1 MSGCVPVL
9 RAATLTAHENVMRR
23 SLLLFPPFSLLL
35 HAPLRPT
42 ASQPRDQ
49 LQALMKRQSGN

>member
-1 MSGCVPVL
+1 MPILRDVP
-9 RAATLTAHENVMRR
+9 LTEHENVMRR
-23 SLLLFPPFSLLL
+23 SLLLSPPVSLSL